1 LRMKENKRKSAVSN
15 KIKRRKCILG
25 FLSVVILVTAC
36 LFTPLFNISDI
47 EVTGNSI
54 VTDKE
59 IIKISGIKKNENVFR
74 MNSGKAEKAIS
85 ENGYIETVRV
95 VKKFPARVVIEI
107 TESNEIAYVA
117 FSGNYVGISDKGKV
131 TSITKSSKLKP
142 KKMIISGF
150 GVKSAQ
156 VSQPIEG
163 KKQEKT
169 ELVRE
174 LLEALQSNKLAS
186 FVKKADISDTQNIL
200 LVLTNGTEIIIGKN
214 EQMDYKL
221 KCLNTVLEELGEIRG
236 GKINLSDPTD
246 IIYEGGD

>member
-1 LRMKENKRKSAVSN
+1 MKDSRRKSAVSK
-15 KIKRRKCILG
+15 KIKRGKHIIG
-25 FLSVVILVTAC
+25 FFAVAILVTAC
-36 LFTPLFNISDI
+36 LFTPLFNISHI

-54 VTDKE
+54 VSDKE
-59 IIKISGIKKNENVFR
+59 IIKISGIKQTENVFR

-95 VKKFPARVVIEI
+95 VKKFPARVVIEV

-131 TSITKSSKLKP
+131 TSVTKSSKLKP
-142 KKMIISGF
+142 KKMVISGF

-169 ELVRE
+169 EILQE
-174 LLEALQSNKLAS
+174 LLEALHNNKLAS
-186 FVKKADISDTQNIL
+186 FVKKADISDADNIL
-200 LVLTNGTEIIIGKN
+200 LVLTNGTEVLMGKN
-214 EQMDYKL
+214 EQTDYKL
-221 KCLNTVLEELGEIRG
+221 KCLDTVLEELGEIRG
-236 GKINLSDPTD
+236 GKINLSNPSD